1 MKKLLRHI
9 SLVFIVALVLGN
21 SGCRRSS
28 RITGD
33 DIRAEITSRLE
44 QQKTLTGNSSSVLF
58 DMFNSHLTT
67 EEKEALQYLYAYMP
81 LSDLGH
87 QDADFFLRQVR
98 LSLQA
103 RQTFDWGNN
112 IPNDLFLQYVLPIRV
127 NNEYLDSARGL
138 FFDELKER
146 LRGMSLKEAAL
157 EVNHWCHEKVTY
169 HSTDEYRTS
178 SPMNTVKTAFG
189 RCGEQSTFTVAAM
202 RAACIPAR
210 QVYTPRW
217 AHTDDNHA
225 WVEVWVDGSWH
236 FMGACEPETDLNR
249 GWFEG
254 PATRAMLMHTKVYGH
269 LPTQEEVISQTDRFT
284 EINLLNRYANTRKV
298 FVKVLDQSG
307 QPVEAA
313 RVEFQLVNFAEF
325 YPLAVVET
333 RNDGVAH
340 LTTGMGDL
348 MIWASKNGQYD
359 YAHLDKSTADTLTLA
374 LNHDK
379 LTGVVENFRIEAPEA
394 RAIPAIAE
402 DRAAHNRRLFREDS
416 LRAAYESSFIDS
428 VKAYELAERIG
439 YQNDKVWTV
448 MKESRGNW
456 QELKSFFEYAGNSKN
471 GMAMKLV
478 SLVSAKDRRDT
489 PMKVFR
495 DHFDFSDD
503 RFCKEP
509 ELFNQYVLNPRI
521 HNEMISAYKGIIRN
535 YLGEDRMAQMRQNI
549 ALLAH
554 WVHDS
559 IVLDESANDWQVP
572 VGPAAV
578 LELKHADSNSYNIFF
593 VAAARSI
600 GVPARIEPVFKTAQV
615 YWAGS
620 WKDVNLQA
628 GELSNIPRGILT
640 LRYESIT
647 GLPTLPIYFKD
658 FTLARFNGV
667 RFETL
672 DFSGSSLFESFPVT
686 IPLPEGSYVLV
697 TSVRLSDGSVQVR
710 RSYFEI
716 QNEKETRMALSMPEA
731 SNQNQA
737 VDLMVDL
744 NKTLPLLTDDTPV
757 NVASLQCEDGLVL
770 VWINPGL
777 EPTKH
782 LLNDLCRLTESFNS
796 WQGTIVLLT
805 APRHITPGFNPGQL
819 QGLPHRTLFLS
830 DDTEWLNEISDNRE
844 TYSGQDYPVIMVL
857 NHNNQVV
864 YHSSGYRIGIG
875 DDILNQLL
883 VKCSINH

>member
-1 MKKLLRHI
+1 MKILLRHI
-9 SLVFIVALVLGN
+9 SLFFIVLLVLGN
-21 SGCRRSS
+21 SGCHHSS
-28 RITGD
+28 LVMHEEV
-33 DIRAEITSRLE
+33 RAEIARKLE
-44 QQKTLTGNSSSVLF
+44 HQKGLAGNRSSVLF
-58 DMFNSHLTT
+58 DVFNGHLIT

-87 QDADFFLRQVR
+87 QDGDFFLRQVR

-103 RQTFDWGNN
+103 RQTFNWGKD
-112 IPNDLFLQYVLPIRV
+112 IPNDLFLQYVLPVRV

-146 LRGMSLKEAAL
+146 LRGMSMKEAAL

-178 SPMNTVKTAFG
+178 SPLNTMKTAFG

-225 WVEVWVDGSWH
+225 WVEVWVDGAWH
-236 FMGACEPETDLNR
+236 FMGACEPEMDLNR

-269 LPTQEEVISQTDRFT
+269 LPTREEVISQTDWYT
-284 EINLLNRYANTRKV
+284 EINLLNRYADTRKV
-298 FVKVLDQSG
+298 IVKVIDQSG

-333 RNDGVAH
+333 QNNGLAH
-340 LTTGMGDL
+340 FTTGMGDL
-348 MIWASKNGQYD
+348 VVWATNNGQYD
-359 YAHLDKSTADTLTLA
+359 YAHLDKTANDTLILT

-394 RAIPAIAE
+394 RVIPSIEE
-402 DRAAHNRRLFREDS
+402 DREAHNRRLFREDS

-428 VKAYELAERIG
+428 VKTNDLAEHIG
-439 YQNDKVWTV
+439 FQNDKVWTV

-456 QELKSFFEYAGNSKN
+456 QELKSFFEYAGNGKN
-471 GMAMKLV
+471 GRAMKLV
-478 SLVSAKDRRDT
+478 SLVSPKDRRDT
-489 PMKVFR
+489 PLEVFK
-495 DHFDFSDD
+495 DHFDYSDK
-503 RFCKEP
+503 RSCSEP

-521 HNEMISAYKGIIRN
+521 GNEMISAYKKTIQD
-535 YLGEDRMAQMRQNI
+535 YFGEDKMSQLRNNV
-549 ALLAH
+549 ALLAQ
-554 WVHDS
+554 WVRDS
-559 IVLDESANDWQVP
+559 IVLDDYANDWQVP
-572 VGPAAV
+572 ISPAGV
-578 LELKHADSNSYNIFF
+578 LALKRADSNSRNIFF

-600 GVPARIEPVFKTAQV
+600 GLPARMEPVFKTPQV

-620 WKDVNLQA
+620 WMEVNLQTGDVGNTPL
-628 GELSNIPRGILT
+628 GELILQYETRDGLT
-640 LRYESIT
+640 LPQY
-647 GLPTLPIYFKD
+647 YKD
-658 FTLARFNGV
+658 FTLARYNGV

-672 DFSGSSLFESFPVT
+672 DFSGSSLFGSFPVT
-686 IPLPEGSYVLV
+686 LRLPYGSYVLV
-697 TSVRLSDGSVQVR
+697 ASVRLPDGSVQVR
-710 RSYFEI
+710 RSYFEV
-716 QNEKETRMALSMPEA
+716 QNESETKMTLLMPEVL
-731 SNQNQA
+731 NQKQA
-737 VDLMVDL
+737 VNLKVDL
-744 NKTLPLLTDDTPV
+744 NKTLPLFSDDTSV
-757 NVASLQCEDGLVL
+757 NVASLQNEEGLVL
-770 VWINPGL
+770 IWINPGL

-782 LLNDLCRLTESFNS
+782 LLNDLSRLAESFNS

-805 APRHITPGFNPGQL
+805 APRHITPGFKPDRVQPIPDN
-819 QGLPHRTLFLS
+819 TLFLM
-830 DDTEWLNEISDNRE
+830 DNVGWLNEIMDNTE
-844 TYSGQDYPVIMVL
+844 TYSDQDYPVVMLL
-857 NHNNQVV
+857 NQNNGVV

-875 DDILNQLL
+875 DDILNHVL
-883 VKCSINH
+883 VNCSINH